1 MDKTII
7 EKYKQEMLNLQRRS
21 QQTMAES
28 DPQPQPQPPQMQM
41 PEMAP
46 KQNSSTQGGLIA
58 NVTAIQRLYPV
69 PNAKVTIF
77 EGDLDN
83 RQVLDVAFTDDSGKT
98 REFVL
103 PTPEK
108 SLSLNSANSQLPY
121 ALYGMLIQADG
132 YIDNI
137 HLNIPVFSGVTSIQ
151 GSDMMLLETAGVNKG
166 PQIFDEL
173 QQFTL

>member
-1 MDKTII
+1 MKITLLEPIGISSTLLEELSAPIRAQGHTFVSFDTKTTDPAEQQARIGDSDAVII
-7 EKYKQEMLNLQRRS
+7 ANTPLPAS
-21 QQTMAES
+21 VIAS
-28 DPQPQPQPPQMQM
+28 
-41 PEMAP
+41 AP
-46 KQNSSTQGGLIA
+46 KLQL
-58 NVTAIQRLYPV
+58 
-69 PNAKVTIF
+69 
-77 EGDLDN
+77 
-83 RQVLDVAFTDDSGKT
+83 LDVAFTDDSGKT
-98 REFVL
+98 REFIL

-108 SLSLNSANSQLPY
+108 SLSLNSANSERPY

-151 GSDMMLLETAGVNKG
+151 GSDMMLLETAGVDKG